1 MSAVRLLYLQV
12 ATVEFSLIEVSVMH
26 GLKQGNEVLAQ
37 IHKEMSIEDVE
48 KLMSETKEA
57 IAYQQ
62 VDSSDLSRIQ
72 PLTKDDR
79 KLMRCYHPR

>member
-1 MSAVRLLYLQV
+1 MPTPAVRLLYPQV

-37 IHKEMSIEDVE
+37 IHKEMRIEDVE

-57 IAYQQ
+57 IAYQN
-62 VDSSDLSRIQ
+62 VDLSDLS
-72 PLTKDDR
+72 PVFG
-79 KLMRCYHPR
+79 H

>member
-1 MSAVRLLYLQV
+1 
-12 ATVEFSLIEVSVMH
+12 MH

-57 IAYQQ
+57 IAYQN
-62 VDSSDLSRIQ
+62 VDSSDLS
-72 PLTKDDR
+72 PVFD
-79 KLMRCYHPR
+79 H